1 MKILLLFLA
10 LFVTVY
16 TVSQDGGLD
25 ASFGD
30 DGTVRTDINGG
41 TDLAYSI
48 AQQANGK
55 LLVAG
60 MSTIQNKGF
69 PSIVRYGVNGDL
81 DTSFGINAVATFN
94 RSEYEN
100 VYYDIV
106 LNQSDGKIIAAC
118 KLYVN
123 SNYQYIAH
131 RFLSNG
137 SIDVNFGNNGEV
149 VLFPQNIFEK
159 NMVLLEDDS
168 FVVGG
173 NIVDNGISK
182 MALKK
187 YLPNGTL
194 DVSFGNN
201 GMVITAAGNESS
213 SARKIALAQDNTIV
227 VLADRRDNG
236 VYSQVLLRYLPNG
249 ILDDTFGS
257 DGMKL
262 IENDPD
268 FSARNIALY
277 IDGKIAVA
285 SSYFDHQFERVYNS
299 LSRYLPNGSYD
310 TSFGNNGVVN
320 PGMTTLVINKIE
332 VQQNQRL
339 LLFGE
344 LSDFMEGGGPFFMS
358 RYYIDGNLDYGFSFA
373 NTQSQY
379 FVTDML
385 TQQDGKIV
393 CLAHTPWYDGQED
406 IIMERHLNNPLSV
419 PEFEVQK
426 TIIYPNPSNGIFTI
440 QQTFLPENRMYQ
452 ISDVLG
458 KIILSGELY
467 ENDSTIDLSAVQSG
481 IYFLKTQ
488 AGTLRLLKN

>member
-1 MKILLLFLA
+1 MRNVLLFLA
-10 LFVTVY
+10 LFATVG
-16 TVSQDGGLD
+16 TVAQDGGLD

-41 TDLAYSI
+41 TDVAYSI

-60 MSTIQNKGF
+60 MFTIQGQSF
-69 PSIVRYGVNGDL
+69 PSIARYEINGAL
-81 DTSFGINAVATFN
+81 DISFGNNAVAAFN
-94 RSEYEN
+94 RSGYEN
-100 VYYDIV
+100 EYYDIV
-106 LNQSDGKIIAAC
+106 LNQSDGKIIAGSRLNVNS
-118 KLYVN
+118 KHLYVVN
-123 SNYQYIAH
+123 
-131 RFLSNG
+131 RFLSDG
-137 SIDVNFGNNGEV
+137 SIDMGFGNNGEV
-149 VLFPQNIFEK
+149 ILFPENASFGNIVML
-159 NMVLLEDDS
+159 NDDS
-168 FVVGG
+168 FLAADK
-173 NIVDNGISK
+173 IVDNGISK
-182 MALKK
+182 IVLKK
-187 YLPNGTL
+187 YKPNGTL

-213 SARKIALAQDNTIV
+213 SVRKIALAQDKTIV
-227 VLADRRDNG
+227 VLADRKDNG
-236 VYSQVLLRYLPNG
+236 VYSQVLLRYLPSG
-249 ILDDTFGS
+249 ILDNTFGS
-257 DGMKL
+257 EGMKT

-277 IDGKIAVA
+277 NDGKIAVA
-285 SSYFDHQFERVYNS
+285 SSYYDHQFERVYNS

-310 TSFGNNGVVN
+310 TSFGNNGIVN
-320 PGMTTLVINKIE
+320 PGMFTLIIIKME

-358 RYYIDGNLDYGFSFA
+358 RYYMDGNLDYGFSFA

-426 TIIYPNPSNGIFTI
+426 AIVYPNPSKGIFTVERE
-440 QQTFLPENRMYQ
+440 FYSEKEAYQ
-452 ISDVLG
+452 ITDVVG
-458 KIILSGELY
+458 KIIFTGELI
-467 ENDSTIDLSAVQSG
+467 EKQAQIDLSLVQSG
-481 IYFLKTQ
+481 VYFKKSSK
-488 AGTLRLLKN
+488 GVLRLLKN